1 MKQIGIAGRRIG
13 EGQPC
18 FIIGEAGV
26 NHNGDVD
33 LARKLV
39 DAAADAGVD
48 AIKFQTYNSDQLV
61 APDAAKA
68 DYQVD
73 TTGAGET
80 QGEMLRKLELPRR
93 VSRRSRPLV
102 LTGMSLSYRP
112 PSITIAWTC
121 WTAWVCRPS
130 RSARAN

>member
-1 MKQIGIAGRRIG
+1 MKQIEIAGRPIG
-13 EGQPC
+13 EGHPC

-26 NHNGDVD
+26 NHNGDAG
-33 LARKLV
+33 LARELV

-48 AIKFQTYNSDQLV
+48 AVKFQTYNSDQLI

-80 QGEMLRKLELPRR
+80 QGEMLRKLELPAESFRELQAASTD
-93 VSRRSRPLV
+93 SRRQNRGCPQREYP
-102 LTGMSLSYRP
+102 G
-112 PSITIAWTC
+112 
-121 WTAWVCRPS
+121 
-130 RSARAN
+130 